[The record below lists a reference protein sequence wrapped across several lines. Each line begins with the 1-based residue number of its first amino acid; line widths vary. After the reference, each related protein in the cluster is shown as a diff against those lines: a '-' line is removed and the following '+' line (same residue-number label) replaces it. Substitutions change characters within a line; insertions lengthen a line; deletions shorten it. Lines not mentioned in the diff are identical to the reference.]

1 MQLLSID
8 RNTVELRAYE
18 DRMDRASRQ
27 EDRILREARNRM
39 HDQEYMTD
47 CVIKLADSNE
57 EFHNLVARI
66 LIARQRAEYT
76 ETYKLLSQL
85 LLDAEEQMVAS
96 IRGEYEDE

>member
-1 MQLLSID
+1 MQLLPID

-18 DRMDRASRQ
+18 NQMDEQSRQ
-27 EDRILREARNRM
+27 ESRVLREARDRM
-39 HDQEYMTD
+39 HDQEWMTD

-66 LIARQRAEYT
+66 LISRQRAEYT

>member
-1 MQLLSID
+1 MQLLASD
-8 RNTVELRAYE
+8 SNTVALRAYE

-39 HDQEYMTD
+39 HDQEWMTD

-66 LIARQRAEYT
+66 LISRQRAEYT
-76 ETYKLLSQL
+76 DTYKLLSQL
-85 LLDAEEQMVAS
+85 LLDAEEQMEANV
-96 IRGEYEDE
+96 RKEEQQ